1 MTYNFYLLY
10 FIVLIFVAE
19 FMIEE
24 EENRGN
30 LCPHGKK
37 YNLFEMLHIN

>member
-1 MTYNFYLLY
+1 MIYNFYFLY
-10 FIVLIFVAE
+10 FIVLIFVVE

-30 LCPHGKK
+30 FCFYGKK
-37 YNLFEMLHIN
+37 YNLFEMLYIN